1 MKLGP
6 VRLSAYRSSL
16 PRRHSIL
23 AYSLDRNLLVV
34 EPQGDCS
41 SLDAVVLDQEFHE
54 ILNRVRSNP
63 STECVID
70 LQQAS
75 YFGSTMLA
83 GMIRLW
89 RAARAGKGRLVL
101 CNVSSLERDVLSAV
115 RLDNVWGIY
124 PTRSAAIAALQ
135 SRPAG

>member
-6 VRLSAYRSSL
+6 ARSSACRGSH
-16 PRRHSIL
+16 PARHGIL
-23 AYSLDRNLLVV
+23 AFSLEGNLLVV

-41 SLDAVVLDQEFHE
+41 SLDAVVLDREFHE
-54 ILNRVRSNP
+54 ILERVRTNP

-70 LQQAS
+70 LEQAS

-124 PTRSAAIAALQ
+124 PTRSAAIAALE
-135 SRPAG
+135 SRPAR

>member
-6 VRLSAYRSSL
+6 GHASFLKGSF
-16 PRRHSIL
+16 PRRRSIL
-23 AYSLDRNLLVV
+23 EFSLDRNLLVV

-41 SLDAVVLDQEFHE
+41 SLDAVVLDREFHE
-54 ILNRVRSNP
+54 ILDRVCSNP

-70 LQQAS
+70 LEQAS

-89 RAARAGKGRLVL
+89 RAARAGHGRLVL
-101 CNVSSLERDVLSAV
+101 CNVSALERDVLSAV
-115 RLDNVWGIY
+115 RLDSVWGIY
-124 PTRSAAIAALQ
+124 PTRSAAIAALASQ
-135 SRPAG
+135 PAG